1 MLILISGC
9 SKTPTAP
16 SQHKPDL
23 SISAASPLTAAAA
36 PLAGQLLW
44 KERRALTWDD
54 FQGTPDPASPYLAF
68 SQVGSTDVG
77 TVTVVNGQVTIPGAE
92 TVFDPSRSW
101 VEPAGRTDALLHHEQ
116 GHFDLE
122 EAITRELRSAIES
135 VGLKARSNQQLN
147 SRIQKL
153 IGRYRARRDRLQDQ
167 YDAKTKHGTDPSA
180 QARWDD
186 RILKLLNEPAL
197 FRDDFSGPALAAG
210 WTWARENPA
219 TWSLANG
226 NLQIELEYGDLWEGW
241 TNNCRNLL
249 LRTPPLSDDYT
260 VETHLSATLVANINQ
275 ALIILY
281 GDDNNY
287 VRFGLIRCCGG
298 VLNVNHVHEIGAVPQ
313 PQIQTSY
320 GSGDVYLRIVKTG
333 GSASLQ
339 YSSDGTS
346 WSTHTTIPSL
356 GFSISGVG
364 LVAFDGSEPPS
375 ASVARYDYFQASVGT
390 P

>member
-1 MLILISGC
+1 MLSAEAMLSRPYYCRLRQAVAGGALGPPQWVSPQSGGIMRRIRPAVLAAMLILISGC

-116 GHFDLE
+116 GLFDLE

-281 GDDNNY
+281 
-287 VRFGLIRCCGG
+287 
-298 VLNVNHVHEIGAVPQ
+298 
-313 PQIQTSY
+313 
-320 GSGDVYLRIVKTG
+320 
-333 GSASLQ
+333 
-339 YSSDGTS
+339 
-346 WSTHTTIPSL
+346 
-356 GFSISGVG
+356 
-364 LVAFDGSEPPS
+364 
-375 ASVARYDYFQASVGT
+375 
-390 P
+390 